1 MHTIRPPAAACCRG
15 GTDSTARNPP
25 KRADGSDADRDSPTK
40 PAHAVTQ
47 IPGIRE
53 RAPRRNALVV
63 FLYLLGAMA
72 LASLF
77 GQLAGV
83 IPFSTGCVISTTP

>member
-1 MHTIRPPAAACCRG
+1 MHTVRPLPTACFRG

-25 KRADGSDADRDSPTK
+25 ERADGSDANRDSPVK
-40 PAHAVTQ
+40 LAHAVTQ

-63 FLYLLGAMA
+63 FLYLLGAMF

-77 GQLAGV
+77 SQLAGMV
-83 IPFSTGCVISTTP
+83 PFSTGYVISTTP